1 MIKAV
6 GIGLFV
12 SIVGVVLGIRSGT
25 LHADDK
31 LDCSSASKF
40 SDSHEYKKGDTVWW
54 SSGGGAANEY
64 RCKSGTCKDLTP
76 TVASWEKVGECR
88 SGTAK

>member
-1 MIKAV
+1 MIKTV

-12 SIVGVVLGIRSGT
+12 AIVGVSLGIRSGT

-31 LDCSSASKF
+31 VDCSSASQF
-40 SDSHEYKKGDTVWW
+40 SENHEYKKGDKVWW

-64 RCKSGTCKDLTP
+64 RCTAGTCKNQTP
-76 TVASWEKVGECR
+76 TFAGWEKVGECR
-88 SGTAK
+88 TGTAK